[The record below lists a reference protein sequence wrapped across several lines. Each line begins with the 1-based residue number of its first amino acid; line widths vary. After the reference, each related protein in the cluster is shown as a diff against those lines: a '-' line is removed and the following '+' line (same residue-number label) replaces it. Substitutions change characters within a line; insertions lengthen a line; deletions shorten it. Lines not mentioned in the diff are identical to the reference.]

1 MAVELSACLHHT
13 ESQASTQRA
22 SLSKEMCTEA
32 VGDDAGTAMG
42 TELGV
47 VTVREC
53 TCMRRAQLHS
63 QSACTSVNSRLRP
76 LNVQPNFSARKAGLK
91 RQA

>member
-47 VTVREC
+47 VIVREC
-53 TCMRRAQLHS
+53 TCMRAGATALKKRPA
-63 QSACTSVNSRLRP
+63 SVNSRLRP

-91 RQA
+91 RHA